1 MKFTFSWLKEHLDTT
16 ATTDEISEK
25 LTSLG
30 LEVDSVVNP
39 AKELQ
44 DFIIAHVLS
53 AEPHPDAN
61 KLKVCQVSTG
71 SETLQI
77 VCGASNARSDMKV
90 VLARAG
96 TKIPSNGMV
105 LKNTTIRGVESSGMM
120 CSAQELGLEDA
131 SDGIMDL
138 DEEAPV
144 GEPYALYAGLNDPVF
159 DLEITPNRGDC
170 LGIHGIA
177 RDLAAT
183 GIGKLKPYE
192 VPDLTQTGPCPLKV
206 TFDFPEDKKHACPL
220 FTGRLIKNVKNGRS
234 PEWLQR
240 KLLAVGL
247 RPISALVDITNY
259 MTMTHCRPMHV
270 FDLSKLSGD
279 TLTLRFAKDDEKILA
294 LDEKEYH
301 LQDSMTVIADDS
313 GPISLAGI
321 MGGEATGCDESTTDV
336 FLESAFF
343 DPITTALT
351 GRKLGIH
358 SDSRFRFE
366 RGVDPAIVSEALD
379 IATQMI
385 LDICGGS
392 ATETVIT
399 GQTPQSNTRIFFDPK
414 RVKTVGGIT
423 TSLGKIEAI
432 LTTLG
437 FHIEE
442 EGSGFMVSVPSWRF
456 DMDCEASL
464 VEEVCR
470 VIGYD
475 HIEECHLPP
484 ATLDDFF
491 ESQPGSLQ
499 NQKRRN
505 IARRSLASRGLCECN
520 TWSFLD
526 QKKADLFGG
535 AEDALRLSNPLS
547 KELEIMRPS
556 LLANLVAGAGRNKDR
571 ALSNTALF
579 EVGAAYHTSYPQKQ
593 EMRIAGVRTDS
604 HAPRHWLNKERSVD
618 LYDAKADLLSTLE
631 SCGINTDKIQI
642 KSKAPSFFHPG
653 RSGTIYQG
661 PKNILG
667 VFGELHPQ
675 VLEDIDVEGTVV
687 GFELYLDR
695 LPITKESHKKK
706 LLKLSTLQPIHRDF
720 AFLLDKDVATEKL
733 LQAAKK
739 VDKKL
744 ITEANIFDVYE
755 GKGIPEG
762 KKSIALTV
770 TFEPFDKTLTDD
782 EINKIMDQI
791 IIAVGS
797 ETGGELRA

>member
-16 ATTDEISEK
+16 ATVDEISEK
-25 LTSLG
+25 LTALG
-30 LEVDSVVNP
+30 LEVDCIVNP
-39 AKELQ
+39 AEDLQ
-44 DFIIAHVLS
+44 DFIIAHIVS
-53 AEPHPDAN
+53 AEPHPDAD
-61 KLKVCQVSTG
+61 KLKICQVSTG
-71 SETLQI
+71 SETLRV
-77 VCGASNARSDMKV
+77 VCGATNARADMKG
-90 VLARAG
+90 VLARSGA
-96 TKIPSNGMV
+96 KIPANGMI
-105 LKNTTIRGVESSGMM
+105 LKNTIIRGVESSGMM

-131 SDGIMDL
+131 SDGIIEL
-138 DEEAPV
+138 DENAPV
-144 GEPYALYAGLNDPVF
+144 GESYALYAGLNDPIF

-183 GIGKLKPYE
+183 GIGKLKPYD
-192 VPDLTQTGPCPLKV
+192 VPILPQKGVCPIKV
-206 TFDFPEDKKHACPL
+206 ALEFPEDKKHACPL
-220 FTGRLIKNVKNGRS
+220 FTGRLIRGVKNGPS

-240 KLLAVGL
+240 KLSAVGL

-270 FDLSKLSGD
+270 FDASKLSGD
-279 TLTLRFAKDDEKILA
+279 TLTLRFAKSGETLLA
-294 LDEKEYH
+294 LDEKEYI
-301 LQDSMTVIADDS
+301 LQDAMTVITDES

-321 MGGEATGCDESTTDV
+321 MGGETTGCDESTTDV

-343 DPITTALT
+343 DPVTTALT

-366 RGVDPAIVSEALD
+366 RGVDPALVSEILD
-379 IATQMI
+379 MATQMI
-385 LDICGGS
+385 IDLCGGS
-392 ATETVIT
+392 ATEAVIA
-399 GQTPQSNTRIFFDPK
+399 GQAPEAGNRLFFDPK
-414 RVKTVGGIT
+414 RVKTIGGIT
-423 TSLGKIEAI
+423 ASLGKIEAI
-432 LTTLG
+432 LKALG
-437 FHIEE
+437 FQIQQ
-442 EGSGFMVSVPSWRF
+442 EGGGFMVGIPSWRF
-456 DMDCEASL
+456 DIDCEASL
-464 VEEVCR
+464 VEEICR

-475 HIEECHLPP
+475 HIEETNLPHS
-484 ATLDDFF
+484 TLDDFF
-491 ESQPGSLQ
+491 ESKPGSLQ

-526 QKKADLFGG
+526 RKKADLFGG
-535 AEDALRLSNPLS
+535 AEDALTLSNPLS

-579 EVGAAYHTSYPQKQ
+579 EVGAAYNTSFPQKQ

-604 HAPRHWLNKERSVD
+604 HAPRHWLNKERCVD
-618 LYDAKADLLSTLE
+618 LYDAKADLFSSLE
-631 SCGINTDKIQI
+631 SFGIGTDKLQI
-642 KSKAPSFFHPG
+642 KPKAPSFFHPG
-653 RSGTIYQG
+653 RCGTVYQG

-675 VLEDIDVEGTVV
+675 VLEDINVEGTVV

-695 LPITKESHKKK
+695 LPFTKETHKKK
-706 LLKLSTLQPIHRDF
+706 LLKLSALQPVHRDF
-720 AFLLDKDVATEKL
+720 AFLLDKDVAAEKL

-770 TFEPFDKTLTDD
+770 TFEPFEKTLTDD
-782 EINKIMDQI
+782 EINTIMDQI